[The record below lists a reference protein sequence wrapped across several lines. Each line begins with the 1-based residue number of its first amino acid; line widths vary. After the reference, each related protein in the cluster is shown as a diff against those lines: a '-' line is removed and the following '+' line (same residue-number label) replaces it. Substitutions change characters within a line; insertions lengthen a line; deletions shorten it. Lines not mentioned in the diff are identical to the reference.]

1 MFGPLLFLCLS
12 VCREMNA
19 VGARIPD
26 DHSEFDSDNGDSR
39 EWDGDDDN
47 DLVHDD
53 VKWFVMTQKPAHAA

>member
-1 MFGPLLFLCLS
+1 
-12 VCREMNA
+12 MNA

>member
-26 DHSEFDSDNGDSR
+26 EELDTEDAGDADNAGDA
-39 EWDGDDDN
+39 DDAGDN
-47 DLVHDD
+47 IGEVR
-53 VKWFVMTQKPAHAA
+53 

>member
-26 DHSEFDSDNGDSR
+26 EELDTEDAGDADNAGDA
-39 EWDGDDDN
+39 DDAGDN
-47 DLVHDD
+47 IGEVRMVTILLVL
-53 VKWFVMTQKPAHAA
+53 